1 MARVIKGPDG
11 KPMSDEDILLALRL
25 YATKHYGG
33 PRKYDFLPAADTI
46 AQVESGGVWDALQ
59 TGGGPGGGGLQMEGF
74 GRGGSG
80 TTTTASNRLSQLAS
94 IVGYDDPSWNNP
106 ENVDDASKLTETQQ
120 KILWLANMIRAKDVD
135 LESLATGETSLED
148 FWIKSHGRFPES
160 DIPERRAHWSEVVGA
175 MKDAQAEADAEMEHV
190 EETGDYKKGGKFKV
204 KKKNTM
210 RLRKRNKYDNLYKMM
225 FSGGQ
230 LPYNMDDS
238 GMVNY
243 QNASD
248 GFMQDYSTLVGGIPM
263 DSIELGDPQFYVPGP
278 PMDKKEMRKAK
289 RDARSQARQDKR
301 TFRRELRDE
310 REAAG
315 MSKRGGT
322 YYEQTKAYRKGQ
334 YKQDK
339 DAANRLK
346 EWKY

>member
-1 MARVIKGPDG
+1 
-11 KPMSDEDILLALRL
+11 
-25 YATKHYGG
+25 
-33 PRKYDFLPAADTI
+33 
-46 AQVESGGVWDALQ
+46 
-59 TGGGPGGGGLQMEGF
+59 
-74 GRGGSG
+74 
-80 TTTTASNRLSQLAS
+80 
-94 IVGYDDPSWNNP
+94 
-106 ENVDDASKLTETQQ
+106 
-120 KILWLANMIRAKDVD
+120 
-135 LESLATGETSLED
+135 
-148 FWIKSHGRFPES
+148 
-160 DIPERRAHWSEVVGA
+160 
-175 MKDAQAEADAEMEHV
+175 
-190 EETGDYKKGGKFKV
+190 
-204 KKKNTM
+204 
-210 RLRKRNKYDNLYKMM
+210 
-225 FSGGQ
+225 
-230 LPYNMDDS
+230 
-238 GMVNY
+238 Y